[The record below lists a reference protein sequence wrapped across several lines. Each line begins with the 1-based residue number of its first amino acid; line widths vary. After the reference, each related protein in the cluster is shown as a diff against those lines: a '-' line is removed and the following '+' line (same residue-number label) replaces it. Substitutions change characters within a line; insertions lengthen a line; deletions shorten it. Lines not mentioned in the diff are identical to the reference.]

1 MKNER
6 FRDKPAGL
14 ADNKRLK
21 TASLGA
27 HSSGDNAKTRLPLT
41 ILDIHNCKGRFPSSS
56 FSAAPVFLNFSSQ
69 IK

>member
-6 FRDKPAGL
+6 LRDKPAGL
-14 ADNKRLK
+14 ADNKKLK

-27 HSSGDNAKTRLPLT
+27 HSSGDNVTRLPLT
-41 ILDIHNCKGRFPSSS
+41 ILDIHNSKGRFPPLS
-56 FSAAPVFLNFSSQ
+56 FSAAPVFLKFSSQ

>member
-27 HSSGDNAKTRLPLT
+27 HSSGDNAKTRLP
-41 ILDIHNCKGRFPSSS
+41 
-56 FSAAPVFLNFSSQ
+56 
-69 IK
+69 

>member
-6 FRDKPAGL
+6 LRDKPAGL

-27 HSSGDNAKTRLPLT
+27 HSSGDKAKTRMPLT
-41 ILDIHNCKGRFPSSS
+41 ILDINKCKGRFPSLSL
-56 FSAAPVFLNFSSQ
+56 SAAPIFYKF
-69 IK
+69 